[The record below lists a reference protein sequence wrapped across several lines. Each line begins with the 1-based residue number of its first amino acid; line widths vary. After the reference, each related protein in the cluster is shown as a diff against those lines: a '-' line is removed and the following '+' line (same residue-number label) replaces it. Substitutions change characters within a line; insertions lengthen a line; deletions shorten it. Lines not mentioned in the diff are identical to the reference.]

1 MTVLNDYLAEAH
13 RLRQAGQPFV
23 LATVVRAE
31 RPTSAKAGA
40 KAIVTADGE
49 LSGWIGGSCARP
61 AVVREARRALQD
73 GQPRLLRLVP
83 PENLGRAA
91 QAGVIELALTC
102 VSGGTLE
109 IYLEPHLAQPHLV
122 AISHLPIAEALVTLG
137 KGLGFAVTVVGLE
150 AEQGRYPLADRVLDR
165 LDFARIPLTSQT
177 YIVVASHGNYD
188 EEALEWALATEAPYV
203 ALVASRKRAESLR
216 EYLRSTGLSEAQ
228 VARLHCPAGL
238 DFGAVTPEEIALS
251 ILAEIV
257 HLRRTAPAQAPPEVA
272 EAAPAPAEAV
282 DPVCGMLVE
291 IDGAR
296 HTAEYKGQ
304 VYYFC
309 CSGCQR
315 SFEAEPERYVG

>member
-1 MTVLNDYLAEAH
+1 MSSFSNYLDEAQ
-13 RLRQAGQPFV
+13 RLREAGQPFV

-40 KAIVTADGE
+40 KAIVTADGQ

-61 AVVREARRALQD
+61 AVAREARRALQD

-83 PENLGRAA
+83 PEQLGRAA
-91 QAGVIELALTC
+91 QDGVIEMALTC

-137 KGLGFAVTVVGLE
+137 KGLGYAVTVMGLE
-150 AEQGRYPLADRVLDR
+150 ADRSRYPLADRVLDR
-165 LDFARIPLTSQT
+165 LDFARLPLTGQT

-188 EEALEWALATEAPYV
+188 EEALAWALGTDAPYV

-216 EYLRSTGLSEAQ
+216 AYLRSIGLSEAQ
-228 VARLHCPAGL
+228 LARLRCPAGL

-257 HLRRTAPAQAPPEVA
+257 HLRRTAPAPLPEAP
-272 EAAPAPAEAV
+272 EAAAAPAEAV
-282 DPVCGMLVE
+282 DPVCGMMVE
-291 IDGAR
+291 IAGAR

-315 SFEAEPERYVG
+315 SFESEPER